1 MHLIDNGLQE
11 KRPYKIQ
18 HVIPDFNIE
27 LYRNNYSDL
36 NKLNDIELVK
46 HYYEYGIKEERI
58 YNKKMV

>member
-1 MHLIDNGLQE
+1 MYLIDNGLQE

-36 NKLNDIELVK
+36 HLCTFKTPIL
-46 HYYEYGIKEERI
+46 
-58 YNKKMV
+58 